1 MDNTGAC
8 AKRPVPAVN
17 YHLLLACNMECGHC
31 FAANLSKNHLS
42 DADAAKMVQ
51 MVANA
56 RFEKINFAGGEPMLH
71 PGLDS
76 LIRVAKECGMTT
88 SVVTNGTRITNQWL
102 DEISKHLDWIALSI
116 DSPHPE
122 THAASGRADR
132 NGPISPDRYLEMCG
146 AIRRCGIRLKI
157 NTVVTIHNHSEVMTD
172 FVSDARP
179 ERWKIMR
186 ALPVDGQNDHNLEPF
201 EITDAQFNAYVK
213 RNVPVEG
220 VTIVLE
226 DNDLMTGS
234 YIMIDPKGRFFD
246 NTKGR
251 YAYSQPILQ
260 VGIRDALKEVTVDNT
275 KFAKR
280 GGYYDW

>member
-1 MDNTGAC
+1 MDDAGAC

-17 YHLLLACNMECGHC
+17 YHLLLTCNMACGHC
-31 FAANLSKNHLS
+31 FAANLSKNRLS

-88 SVVTNGTRITNQWL
+88 SVVTNGTQITDQWL

-116 DSPHPE
+116 DSPRLE

-146 AIRRCGIRLKI
+146 AIRRRGIRLKI
-157 NTVVTIHNHSEVMTD
+157 NTVVTIHNHGEVMAG

-186 ALPVDGQNDHNLEPF
+186 ALPVSGQNDHNLEPF
-201 EITDAQFNAYVK
+201 EITGAQFDAYVK
-213 RNVPVEG
+213 RNIPVEG

-234 YIMIDPKGRFFD
+234 YIMIDPMGRFID

-251 YAYSQPILQ
+251 YDYSQPILQ
-260 VGIRDALKEVTVDNT
+260 VGIRDALKEVTVDHT